1 MACQQHVFSVFC
13 EVKMNEVIDIVATSC
28 VLIIIGIPVILGL
41 LMLPHYI
48 SKWRNKK

>member
-1 MACQQHVFSVFC
+1 MEDLNRIV
-13 EVKMNEVIDIVATSC
+13 DIVGTVC
-28 VLIIIGIPVILGL
+28 IIIIIGIPVILWL